1 MHAVLR
7 RIALWFAL
15 AGGAAAAALALMT
28 VASVLM
34 RAMLSRPIPGD
45 VELMQMGIAL
55 CISLFLPWCQLHRAN
70 IIVDFFTDRLPQR
83 GRRALDGLGC
93 LLLALMCLLLA
104 ARTAAGALAVQAAG
118 ETTMIIGLPMWWA
131 YAMLAPG
138 LALTAL
144 IALWQ
149 GQRQLRGQDDGA
161 PPAAGAG
168 GPSAGPLPS
177 RPAIPSGDRPT
188 YPLGEGQT

>member
-1 MHAVLR
+1 MHALLK

-15 AGGAAAAALALMT
+15 VGGLAASALAVLT
-28 VASVLM
+28 VISVVG
-34 RAMLSRPIPGD
+34 RAVVSKPIPGD

-55 CISLFLPWCQLHRAN
+55 CISLCLPWCQLHGAN
-70 IIVDFFTDRLPQR
+70 IIVDFFTEKLPQR
-83 GRRALDGLGC
+83 STRALDGIGSI
-93 LLLALMCLLLA
+93 LLAVMCLLLSW
-104 ARTAAGALAVQAAG
+104 RTAAGALGVSEAG

-149 GQRQLRGQDDGA
+149 GLRQLRGLGVEA
-161 PPAAGAG
+161 EVAA
-168 GPSAGPLPS
+168 
-177 RPAIPSGDRPT
+177 
-188 YPLGEGQT
+188 EGVKA

>member
-1 MHAVLR
+1 MHAVFR

-83 GRRALDGLGC
+83 GRRALDGLGS

-104 ARTAAGALAVQAAG
+104 ARTAAGALAVHGAG

-161 PPAAGAG
+161 PPTAGAG

>member
-1 MHAVLR
+1 MHAWFK

-15 AGGAAAAALALMT
+15 VGGAAASALAVLT
-28 VASVLM
+28 VVSVLM
-34 RAMLSRPIPGD
+34 RATLSTPIPGD

-55 CISLFLPWCQLHRAN
+55 CISLCLPWCQLHGAN
-70 IIVDFFTDRLPQR
+70 IIVDFCTNRLP
-83 GRRALDGLGC
+83 GRARSGLDGLGSI
-93 LLLALMCLLLA
+93 LLAVMCLLLSV
-104 ARTAAGALAVQAAG
+104 RTAAGALAVHDAG

-149 GQRQLRGQDDGA
+149 GQRQLRGLDVGA
-161 PPAAGAG
+161 EAAGG
-168 GPSAGPLPS
+168 GVTA
-177 RPAIPSGDRPT
+177 
-188 YPLGEGQT
+188 

>member
-1 MHAVLR
+1 MHAWFK

-15 AGGAAAAALALMT
+15 VGGAAASLLAVMT
-28 VASVLM
+28 VVSVVM
-34 RAMLSRPIPGD
+34 RATVSTPIPGD

-55 CISLFLPWCQLHRAN
+55 CISLCLPWCQLHGAN
-70 IIVDFFTDRLPQR
+70 IIVDFFTDSLP
-83 GRRALDGLGC
+83 RRARSALDGIGSI
-93 LLLALMCLLLA
+93 LLAVMCLLLS
-104 ARTAAGALAVQAAG
+104 ARTAAGAVAVMEAS

-149 GQRQLRGQDDGA
+149 GQRQLRGLGVGA
-161 PPAAGAG
+161 DAVADLGADLKSG
-168 GPSAGPLPS
+168 GLRA
-177 RPAIPSGDRPT
+177 
-188 YPLGEGQT
+188 